1 MDPNGSMRRRICVGA
16 IYGIG
21 ALLTGSALIAKSSAK
36 AVAKERVIKI
46 QAKKFMYTPNKIIL
60 KKGQPVV
67 LEFTSV
73 DFIHG
78 FNIPD
83 MKIRADLPPGKITQV
98 RLTPDTAGE
107 YDFLCD
113 NFCGSGHEEMSGKIT
128 VKA

>member
-1 MDPNGSMRRRICVGA
+1 MDRNASMRRQICVGT

-21 ALLTGSALIAKSSAK
+21 ALLYGIAVNAAGLTKP
-36 AVAKERVIKI
+36 VAKERVIKI
-46 QAKKFMYTPNKIIL
+46 QAKKFRYTPNEIVL
-60 KKGQPVV
+60 KKGQPIV

-83 MKIRADLPPGKITQV
+83 MHIRADLPPGKVTQV
-98 RLTPDTAGE
+98 RLTPDKIGQYE
-107 YDFLCD
+107 FLCD
-113 NFCGSGHEEMSGKIT
+113 NFCGDGHEGMSGKIT

>member
-1 MDPNGSMRRRICVGA
+1 MDRARRRICISAV
-16 IYGIG
+16 YGIG
-21 ALLTGSALIAKSSAK
+21 ALLSWTAINAK
-36 AVAKERVIKI
+36 APAKIVAKERVIKI
-46 QAKKFMYTPNKIIL
+46 QAKKFVFTPNQIVL
-60 KKGQPVV
+60 KKGEPVV

-83 MKIRADLPPGKITQV
+83 MNIRADLPPGKITRV
-98 RLTPDTAGE
+98 RLTPDKAGV

-113 NFCGSGHEEMSGKIT
+113 NFCGSGHEEMDGKIT